1 LNNKCSAVIIAKNEE
16 ITMEKCLQAL
26 NKITDDIILVLDNT
40 SDDRTE
46 EIARKSGASVF
57 KKKWEGY
64 SVNKKFGID
73 KAKNDWIIW
82 VDADEVINDELA
94 SNILMLNPTSDK
106 VYLMNRLTYMGNYPV
121 KHCGWFPDW
130 NIRLF
135 NRKVMKWND
144 NYVHE
149 KLESNHHVI
158 KEKLSGLIDHYS
170 FRDEAHMKEK
180 FELYSKLRAEE
191 WKKTAKTPNIV
202 KKLFGPYFRFF
213 RTYLLKGGFLDGKTG
228 FIIAKNEYHLK
239 KNELKYY
246 YESKF
251 TD

>member
-1 LNNKCSAVIIAKNEE
+1 MVIIAKNEE
-16 ITMEKCLQAL
+16 ITLGKCLKSL
-26 NKITDDIILVLDNT
+26 NRITDDIIVVLDNT

-46 EIARKSGASVF
+46 EIATLSGARVF

-94 SNILMLNPTSDK
+94 SNIIMLNPSSDK

-130 NIRLF
+130 NTRLF
-135 NRKVMKWND
+135 NRKVMRWND

-149 KLESNHHVI
+149 KLVSDHNLV
-158 KEKLSGLIDHYS
+158 KEKLSGLIDHFS

-180 FELYSKLRAEE
+180 FENYSKLRAEE
-191 WKKTAKTPNIV
+191 WKKSGKTPNIF

-228 FIIAKNEYHLK
+228 FTIAKNEYYLK

-246 YESKF
+246 YK
-251 TD
+251 DRLLN